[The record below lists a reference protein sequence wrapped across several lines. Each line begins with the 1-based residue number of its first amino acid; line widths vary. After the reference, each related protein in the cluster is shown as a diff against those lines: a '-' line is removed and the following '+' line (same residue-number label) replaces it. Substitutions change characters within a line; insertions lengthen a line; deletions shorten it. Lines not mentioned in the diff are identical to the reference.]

1 MLDAGRSRSP
11 LGASGAATLVASCWL
26 AASGAA
32 SAQPADPA
40 PAPVPAPAPAPPAR
54 APAPAP
60 AKAPE
65 GQRLQQVEITGSRP
79 DDVQERRNSTAAK
92 IIVGREEI
100 DRFGDSTLGDVL
112 KRLPG
117 VTIQGRPGRGGA
129 IRLRGLGNG
138 YTQILLDG
146 ERVPPGFS
154 LDSLTPDQI
163 ERIEILRAPT
173 AETGARAIAGTIN
186 IITRG
191 GYTRRV
197 NDVRLA
203 AGYENGKLQPSAS
216 WTRNLTAGDFIVNY
230 SLSAFHFDRD
240 SSSTTTTIDRRLDD
254 GTVTLEQFGDG
265 RLRVSGG
272 GVHATA
278 RIQWRPAGG
287 ADSVTLTPIL
297 FSNRVHSRGEGTL
310 TQTTGAVP
318 APYDISETT
327 ARTGTS
333 LARLNSE
340 WTHRFAPEARVEWR
354 AGIGQALAPVN
365 SFRTEFTNGSE
376 SRTLEETSRSHDTT
390 VTASGKLVAQVYD
403 EHSLVSGAE
412 FESNRRAD
420 TRTSLQNGQPIL
432 TDFSD
437 NISASTLRLAA
448 YAQDEWSVS
457 EHWGAHAGLRW
468 EGIRT
473 RGSVEEGQPEAINQ
487 SSVWTPLLH
496 AVWKPDPKGRDQVRI
511 GLTRSYRSPTLS
523 NLIARPSVNT
533 RYPVPG
539 PNTPTQADRAG
550 NPNLKPELAT
560 GIDIAVER
568 YLAGSGLLSANVF
581 RRNITNYMRSV
592 TTLETVSY
600 ANVPRYVS
608 RAQNVGD
615 AVTQGLE
622 LEAKFRASDVIEGAP
637 RIDVRANGS
646 VFSSRVKGVPGPDNR
661 IDQQPDYT
669 ANLGADYRF
678 AGVPL
683 LLGGNVNWTPGYT
696 TRLTDVQTAS
706 IGKKLV
712 VDAYGLWTFNPALAL
727 RLSLS
732 NLDPRDYLTGS
743 SVDGPDIQ
751 GIPVRE
757 TSQLRAP
764 TFINVLLRLEMKL

>member
-191 GYTRRV
+191 GYARRV
-197 NDVRLA
+197 NDVRLTA
-203 AGYENGKLQPSAS
+203 AHENGRVQPSAS
-216 WTRNLTAGDFIVNY
+216 WTRNFTVGEFIVNY
-230 SLSAFHFDRD
+230 SLSAFHIDRD
-240 SSSTTTTIDRRLDD
+240 NSSTTTTIDRRLDD
-254 GTVTLEQFGDG
+254 GTVTLAQVDDG

-278 RIQWRPAGG
+278 RIQWRPEGG

-297 FSNRVHSRGEGTL
+297 FTNRFHSRREGTL
-310 TQTTGAVP
+310 TQTVGAVP
-318 APYDISETT
+318 PPYDAAETT

-340 WTHRFAPEARVEWR
+340 WTHRLGPEARVEWR

-365 SFRTEFTNGSE
+365 SFRTEITNGSE

-390 VTASGKLVAQVYD
+390 VTASGKLVARVLE
-403 EHSLVSGAE
+403 EHSLVSGVE
-412 FESNRRAD
+412 VESNRRAD

-437 NISASTLRLAA
+437 DISASTMRLAG

-473 RGSVEEGQPEAINQ
+473 RGSVEEGQPEAANQ

-511 GLTRSYRSPTLS
+511 SLTRSYRSPALA

-539 PNTPTQADRAG
+539 PNTPTQPDRAG
-550 NPNLKPELAT
+550 NPSLRPELAT
-560 GIDIAVER
+560 GLDVAVER
-568 YLAGSGLLSANVF
+568 YLPGSGIVSANVF
-581 RRNITNYMRSV
+581 QRRISNFMRNQV
-592 TTLETVSY
+592 TLENVPW
-600 ANVPRYVS
+600 ANQPRYVS
-608 RAQNVGD
+608 RPQNIGD
-615 AVTQGLE
+615 AVTQGIE
-622 LEAKFRASDVIEGAP
+622 LEAKFRLSDIVADAP
-637 RIDVRANGS
+637 RIDLRSNAS
-646 VFSSRVKGVPGPDNR
+646 VFRSRVKSVPGPDNR

-669 ANLGADYRF
+669 VNLGSDYRV
-678 AGVPL
+678 GGLPL
-683 LLGGNVNWTPGYT
+683 TLGGNLNWTPGYT
-696 TRLTDVQTAS
+696 TRVSEEQTALQ
-706 IGKKLV
+706 GRKLII
-712 VDAYGLWTFNPALAL
+712 DAYGLWVFSPTMQL
-727 RLSLS
+727 RVSAS
-732 NLDPRDYLTGS
+732 NLNPRDYVTGGTF
-743 SVDGPDIQ
+743 DDAG
-751 GIPVRE
+751 VRE
-757 TSQLRAP
+757 TSTTTAP
-764 TFINVLLRLEMKL
+764 TSLNLQIRLELKL